1 MSRPICFVLDGRP
14 IELGDA
20 PASTMLL
27 DWLRTEARLTG
38 TKEGCAEGDC
48 GACTVAIARHDVD
61 GAVRVEPCNACIL
74 PLASVDGCGVLTV
87 EGLGGTHPVQR
98 AMVEHHGSQCGFCTP
113 GFVVAMVASLAR
125 GPVTSHAQA
134 CDALAGNLC
143 RCTGYRPIIDAL
155 RDASDTLH
163 PARATTDCLEPTRSA
178 VGLPAWI
185 AALPARSAE
194 PLAFAAGGVQWHAPR
209 TIEAVDALLAEVR
222 RALAP
227 GGLFLWTTPGPGTT
241 TEHGGTPVL
250 IDMHDLGTA
259 LGYAGFVEPVL
270 DIDRFVIHDAPQQ
283 AARTADGAHMDAVIR
298 EVIHIA
304 AFSGGARRQADTGS
318 DGANETL
325 VPLAAIGRRDRS
337 VQ

>member
-1 MSRPICFVLDGRP
+1 MNHGSPEIPGGTA
-14 IELGDA
+14 ETA
-20 PASTMLL
+20 AHAELL
-27 DWLRTEARLTG
+27 DRLGHFAVTPRVIVDLGGEITARSDVLQRRFPDARVLALTFAGTPDAASPREDANGPDKARPWWRKVLAIMTGVPLRAERLP
-38 TKEGCAEGDC
+38 AALD
-48 GACTVAIARHDVD
+48 R
-61 GAVRVEPCNACIL
+61 L
-74 PLASVDGCGVLTV
+74 PLADGSVDLVLAHWLV
-87 EGLGGTHPVQR
+87 
-98 AMVEHHGSQCGFCTP
+98 P
-113 GFVVAMVASLAR
+113 G
-125 GPVTSHAQA
+125 P
-134 CDALAGNLC
+134 
-143 RCTGYRPIIDAL
+143 P
-155 RDASDTLH
+155 
-163 PARATTDCLEPTRSA
+163 
-178 VGLPAWI
+178 
-185 AALPARSAE
+185 
-194 PLAFAAGGVQWHAPR
+194 
-209 TIEAVDALLAEVR
+209 AVDALLAEVR